1 MFKRY
6 IAPCR
11 ADGWRFMTLTIV
23 TLWGSPLQF
32 NVDKQNYPSVRRVL
46 YQKQGDRMHL
56 KVDDEVVFVCG
67 ADFCA
72 LAGFRRANASGACRI
87 IQRRSLSGK
96 LWRAAVITVT

>member
-1 MFKRY
+1 KQVFKRY

-46 YQKQGDRMHL
+46 YQKQGGPDAP
-56 KVDDEVVFVCG
+56 EG
-67 ADFCA
+67 
-72 LAGFRRANASGACRI
+72 G
-87 IQRRSLSGK
+87 
-96 LWRAAVITVT
+96 